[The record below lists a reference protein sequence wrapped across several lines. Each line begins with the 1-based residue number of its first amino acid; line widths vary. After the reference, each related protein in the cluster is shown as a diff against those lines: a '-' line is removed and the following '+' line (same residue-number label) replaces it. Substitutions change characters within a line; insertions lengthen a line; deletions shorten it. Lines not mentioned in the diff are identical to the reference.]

1 MWMASF
7 LSILI
12 PRQVPFLR
20 HWTLVEAR
28 WDFSTVKDLFA
39 DPWRFV
45 ARIRCDH
52 LILRIMCA
60 QTFKYRIECKAVVCI
75 SRRYLRLQY
84 IPAAVT
90 NVCASYAKHFLCSPL
105 WNNPLSGS
113 ALDSTTTFFFSAALG
128 RSSPSSSFLSFFSA
142 FFLCVVSGFAFLIQ
156 LSMIPFRRLWNGLLH
171 SLLQIRARLDVRS
184 IHELRLCRQVSRTG
198 GFLQDSP
205 EHAFDRFVCESMP
218 ECVADRCKARQFL

>member
-28 WDFSTVKDLFA
+28 WDSSTVKDLFA

-52 LILRIMCA
+52 LIFRIMCA

-105 WNNPLSGS
+105 WNNPLSGWRWIQPPLFSSLLRWAGLRRHRPSYPSS
-113 ALDSTTTFFFSAALG
+113 ALSFCALCPA
-128 RSSPSSSFLSFFSA
+128 SPSSSSCL
-142 FFLCVVSGFAFLIQ
+142 
-156 LSMIPFRRLWNGLLH
+156 
-171 SLLQIRARLDVRS
+171 
-184 IHELRLCRQVSRTG
+184 
-198 GFLQDSP
+198 
-205 EHAFDRFVCESMP
+205 
-218 ECVADRCKARQFL
+218 